1 MNTQENI
8 NALESRQLELLAIMA
23 SSDAHASKCIKLGKK
38 FSTQYPEEYEA
49 YQAAN
54 AEYNENELIIADL
67 RDQLA
72 AETEKEILENDAL

>member
-1 MNTQENI
+1 MSTTKQI
-8 NALESRQLELLAIMA
+8 SALESRQLELLAIMA

-54 AEYNENELIIADL
+54 AEYNENEVTIAEL
-67 RDQLA
+67 RAQLE
-72 AETEKEILENDAL
+72 AEAEIPAEE